1 MMPSFCIALLRF
13 WWHLHQRPD
22 EVEEIARC
30 SGELPVIDNQD
41 TLAAFED
48 LGDLVRVD
56 HLKVVMEVPAR
67 DLPVLAARPDRFG
80 FAFLDQRT
88 VAETGLAAADLGF
101 VLALDRHLIR
111 RADPP

>member
-30 SGELPVIDNQD
+30 SGELPVIDKQD

-56 HLKVVMEVPAR
+56 HLKVVMEIPAR

-80 FAFLDQRT
+80 FAFLDQLT
-88 VAETGLAAADLGF
+88 EAETGVPEAHLGF
-101 VLALDRHLIR
+101 GLAPERHPILG
-111 RADPP
+111 AAP